1 MNIQTFNDL
10 EQAVRERI
18 AAGAAKPTLAVVWPE
33 DDNTLQA
40 VALILQAG
48 VATPIL
54 VGATKQASQHP
65 ALQPYQEQI
74 QWVEADSKDQ
84 AAFTAIN
91 MARQGAA
98 TAIMKGLINTD
109 DLLRA
114 VLNKQTGIL
123 PRGAVLTHIS
133 ACQPELLGRMLLFTD
148 VAVIP
153 YPTPQQ
159 RIQQIGYL
167 VEMLHKM
174 GVSQPRIALIHCSE
188 HVNERHFPFTA
199 HYVELRQNTP
209 ELIIDGPLDL
219 RCALS
224 AEALAAKHLSSPL
237 EGKTH
242 ALVFPDIEAGN
253 VFYKTITTLA
263 PCPTA
268 AVLQGAAVPVVV
280 PSRGDSPEAKYL
292 SCLLAI
298 L

>member
-1 MNIQTFNDL
+1 MNIQTFTDL
-10 EQAVRERI
+10 EQAVRQRI

-40 VALILQAG
+40 VALILRAG

-54 VGATKQASQHP
+54 VGATETASKHP
-65 ALQPYQEQI
+65 ALEPYRDQI
-74 QWVEADSKDQ
+74 QWVEAADKD
-84 AAFTAIN
+84 AAAHTAIN
-91 MARQGAA
+91 MARQGTA

-109 DLLRA
+109 ELLRA

-133 ACQPELLGRMLLFTD
+133 ACQPQLLGRLLLFTD

-167 VEMLHKM
+167 VEMLQKM

-199 HYVELRQNTP
+199 HYAELRQNTP

-224 AEALAAKHLSSPL
+224 AEALKAKHLTSPL

>member
-1 MNIQTFNDL
+1 MNIQTFTDL
-10 EQAVRERI
+10 EQAVTSRI
-18 AAGAAKPTLAVVWPE
+18 AAGQPRPTLAVVWPE

-40 VALILQAG
+40 VALILRAG

-54 VGATKQASQHP
+54 VGATTTAQQHP
-65 ALQPYQEQI
+65 ALQPYLGQI
-74 QWVEADSKDQ
+74 RWVEAETKTE
-84 AAFTAIN
+84 AAQTAIT
-91 MARQGAA
+91 MAREGTA

-123 PRGAVLTHIS
+123 PHGAVLTHIA
-133 ACQPELLGRMLLFTD
+133 ACQPQALGRLVLFTD

-153 YPTPQQ
+153 YPTNEQ
-159 RIQQIGYL
+159 RQQQIEYL
-167 VEMLHKM
+167 IAMLHKM

-188 HVNERHFPFTA
+188 HVDERHFPFTA
-199 HYVELRQNTP
+199 HYEALRTDTP
-209 ELIIDGPLDL
+209 DLIIDGPLDL

-224 AEALAAKHLSSPL
+224 AEALAAKHLHSPL
-237 EGKTH
+237 EGQTN

-268 AVLQGAAVPVVV
+268 AVLQGAQVPVVV